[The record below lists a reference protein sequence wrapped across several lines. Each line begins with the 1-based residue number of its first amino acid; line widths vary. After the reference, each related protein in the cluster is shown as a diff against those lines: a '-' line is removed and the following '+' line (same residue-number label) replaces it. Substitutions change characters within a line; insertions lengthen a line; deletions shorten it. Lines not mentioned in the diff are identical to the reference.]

1 MEEKNIQEQTEKM
14 TQEAQDLKRALQEI
28 EELKREN
35 AELRNRVSALEN
47 GLKTLSE
54 KVSDT
59 FKRLGQWVTEKI
71 DFAKEVMKEDVQK
84 GLDFLDVLKKNYDD
98 LTNRASETTRNL
110 FENVTHF
117 FQEKVPAPFNKV
129 LDFVIA
135 RYDAEMD
142 AHFLEV
148 DTKTLNAME
157 KVAFIIAVEKGK
169 IQDNQ
174 AEWVSTLRHEGWKLA
189 EKLGFHQ
196 ERNKELGNKLLESTK
211 LFGQAIKGIG
221 EVCKEIPQPAVNW
234 IKTNLIDT
242 IPKSVEKIQNAVNTS
257 KDYVKKAFTLSVPEF
272 FKAAKEG
279 VEKAIAEKE
288 GYKMMANGEMVAP
301 TLGEVVKNKL
311 TEPFAPLVEKLKNI
325 TQKSSVIIKKEGVY
339 SAIGENTRKI
349 YQKTSMMNMEYL
361 PENIPVSE
369 PKKEDVA
376 LAIAKAEK
384 LDNTLSKANETIHFG
399 GHLSEN
405 TLVEIDREMTGLN
418 NTLDE
423 AIGKETVE
431 KLAVEVQKEE
441 IGIAIKNDMSLEPI
455 GNYSVDSHGI
465 DSETRRT
472 ILDSQA
478 NFWNYDI
485 INNQLHSEADWS
497 RSGEFYRSENGD
509 VYMMMAEVTP
519 KGESIE
525 ILFSVDLE
533 NKTVGEAV
541 RVNEQKEIGGESR
554 TIFDKATGFLA
565 ISAINNGIAGKLLAS
580 IPVVKE
586 SIEKVAEAAKDIASP
601 EKDIKKDD
609 VVRE

>member
-1 MEEKNIQEQTEKM
+1 MAEY
-14 TQEAQDLKRALQEI
+14 TQEELNRIIEQNEQLSKQVEQLTRETNQLRQEL
-28 EELKREN
+28 EEFRE
-35 AELRNRVSALEN
+35 
-47 GLKTLSE
+47 GYKTLSRT
-54 KVSDT
+54 VADT
-59 FKRLGQWVTEKI
+59 FKRLGTWARDKM
-71 DFAKEVMKEDVQK
+71 DFVHELMNEDITQAKAFMSVFKDN
-84 GLDFLDVLKKNYDD
+84 FLDLTDRVSQTTKNMFDKV
-98 LTNRASETTRNL
+98 TT
-110 FENVTHF
+110 FIKE
-117 FQEKVPAPFNKV
+117 EPPVPFHKV
-129 LDFVIA
+129 LDFA
-135 RYDAEMD
+135 LKQYQAEID
-142 AHFLEV
+142 AHFLEI
-148 DTKTLNAME
+148 DTKTLGAME
-157 KVAFIIAVEKGK
+157 KVTLLIALQKGK
-169 IQDNQ
+169 IQDER
-174 AEWVSTLRHEGWKLA
+174 AEWVSTLKHEGWKLA

-211 LFGQAIKGIG
+211 LFGEAIKGIG

-242 IPKSVEKIQNAVNTS
+242 IPKSVEKIQHAVETS

-279 VEKAIAEKE
+279 VERAIAEKE

-325 TQKSSVIIKKEGVY
+325 TQKSSVIIKKEGAY

-361 PENIPVSE
+361 PGNIPVSE

-376 LAIAKAEK
+376 LAYAKAEN

-418 NTLDE
+418 NVLDE

-478 NFWNYDI
+478 NFWDVDI

-554 TIFDKATGFLA
+554 TIFDKASGFIAL
-565 ISAINNGIAGKLLAS
+565 SAINNGIAGKILNAV
-580 IPVVKE
+580 PVVKA
-586 SIEKVAEAAKDIASP
+586 SIEKTIQATKDIADPAKETDKVAEAP
-601 EKDIKKDD
+601 IK
-609 VVRE
+609 

>member
-1 MEEKNIQEQTEKM
+1 MAEY
-14 TQEAQDLKRALQEI
+14 TQEEFNRII
-28 EELKREN
+28 EQNERLSKQVEQLTKETNQLRLELEEFRE
-35 AELRNRVSALEN
+35 
-47 GLKTLSE
+47 GYKTLSRT
-54 KVSDT
+54 VADT
-59 FKRLGQWVTEKI
+59 LKRLGTWARDKMDFVHELMNEDVTQ
-71 DFAKEVMKEDVQK
+71 AKAFMVVFKDNFLDLTDRVSQTTKNMFDKVTTFMKE
-84 GLDFLDVLKKNYDD
+84 
-98 LTNRASETTRNL
+98 EPP
-110 FENVTHF
+110 
-117 FQEKVPAPFNKV
+117 VPFHKV
-129 LDFVIA
+129 LDFA
-135 RYDAEMD
+135 LKQYQAEID

-148 DTKTLNAME
+148 DTKTLGAME
-157 KVAFIIAVEKGK
+157 KVTLLIALQKGK
-169 IQDNQ
+169 IQDNRE
-174 AEWVSTLRHEGWKLA
+174 EWLSTLRHEGWKLA
-189 EKLGFHQ
+189 EKLGLHQ

-311 TEPFAPLVEKLKNI
+311 AEPFAPIVDKIKSI
-325 TQKSSVIIKKEGVY
+325 TQKSNVIIKKE
-339 SAIGENTRKI
+339 SAYATLGESTKNLKDRGSVLNLDYVPASIDVKEPNKE
-349 YQKTSMMNMEYL
+349 QVDL
-361 PENIPVSE
+361 VS
-369 PKKEDVA
+369 
-376 LAIAKAEK
+376 AKVEK
-384 LDNTLSKANETIHFG
+384 LDATLSKASQTIQFG
-399 GHLSEN
+399 GHLSEGTLEKINNETKDVVN
-405 TLVEIDREMTGLN
+405 TID
-418 NTLDE
+418 
-423 AIGKETVE
+423 ETVGKDATKE
-431 KLAVEVQKEE
+431 LLLEVRKEE
-441 IGIAIKNDMSLEPI
+441 IGLTIKNDMSLEPI

-478 NFWNYDI
+478 NFWDVDV

-497 RSGEFYRSENGD
+497 RSGEFYRSESGD

-565 ISAINNGIAGKLLAS
+565 ISAINNGIAGKLLAA

-601 EKDIKKDD
+601 GKDIKKDD